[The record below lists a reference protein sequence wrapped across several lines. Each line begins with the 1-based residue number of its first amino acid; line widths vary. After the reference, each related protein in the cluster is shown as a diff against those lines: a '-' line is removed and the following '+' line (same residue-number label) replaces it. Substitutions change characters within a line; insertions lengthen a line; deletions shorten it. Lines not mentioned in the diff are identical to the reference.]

1 MNCNELWVFLC
12 LDFCLLPQLG
22 GVAGYQLL
30 LAHRAPNAGNI
41 SGPLSGHRCHRC
53 SAGTPCAGWSGWMR
67 LRSPGFCCTKKT
79 SDASIPCSSAPLML
93 VLLQFLRKRMA
104 MQTSV
109 QSPTE
114 RADCPGFTQLNAML
128 LIGQKYR
135 NSV

>member
-1 MNCNELWVFLC
+1 MSNGFSSVWISACYPSSVVLPVTSCSWLTGHQMRGTFRDLC
-12 LDFCLLPQLG
+12 PGIGAIAALQGHPVQV
-22 GVAGYQLL
+22 GV
-30 LAHRAPNAGNI
+30 R
-41 SGPLSGHRCHRC
+41 
-53 SAGTPCAGWSGWMR
+53 WMR
-67 LRSPGFCCTKKT
+67 LRSPGFRCTKKT
-79 SDASIPCSSAPLML
+79 SDASSPCSSAPLML

-109 QSPTE
+109 QGPTE